1 MRGTAADKC
10 RFTKIVF
17 TLNNYTLEEVEW
29 FQSTEFTDHCKWAV
43 IGKEVGKECGT
54 PHLQGA
60 CVFKKQEYQSVLKS
74 WPGFKRANFR
84 RMDGTPQQSLVYCT
98 KEDSKAFIFGEC
110 PVSKQGKRTDLHDVV
125 DRIRSGESVKQLASD
140 SNGAVAVVKFYKGLT
155 QLRSITRP
163 PRSVVPRIAWIFGTT
178 GTGKSEG
185 AWECALQ
192 ISGRDNIWISS
203 LGLRWF
209 DGYDGQRVAILD
221 DFRPS
226 DCKFSYLLRILD
238 KYPLRVEFKGG
249 YVEWEPEWI
258 FITTTNSIANT
269 YKIREQFR
277 GEDLN
282 QLRRRITLGE
292 FHFPDERPE
301 FDRRIQDCLIAA
313 TGNGSGEPV
322 GHQGLCNSGGAIQR
336 LGDEQ
341 LLNHGGVRSP
351 TVGRGL
357 SIGEGEEE
365 KTERRDDCRMQQTAE
380 ADGRFNTVRELYAGS
395 VHGLGAVDGHERK
408 GAGKSPAVMEV
419 LRKES
424 KGRQS
429 GNEAAKAVHES
440 KECSSEEAWSRE
452 EEQKEAVVSEGETGA
467 WYSDNESEESYDTQI
482 RKKGRRDM
490 AGMASEEERGNLG
503 ELPLLHGR
511 GSSSPGGQV
520 PLGFKLDR

>member
-1 MRGTAADKC
+1 MKTTSADKC

-17 TLNNYTLEEVEW
+17 TLNNYTLDEVEW
-29 FQSTEFTDHCKWAV
+29 FQSKDFTDHCKWAV

-60 CVFKKQEYQSVLKS
+60 CVFKKQEYQSVMKS

-84 RMDGTPQQSLVYCT
+84 RMDGTPQQSLAYCT
-98 KEDSKAFIFGEC
+98 KEDSKAFVFGEC

-125 DRIRSGESVKQLASD
+125 DRVRSGESVREIASD

-163 PRSVVPRIAWIFGTT
+163 QRSVVPRIAWIYGTT

-185 AWECALQ
+185 AWECAQ
-192 ISGRDNIWISS
+192 EICSRDNIWISA

-226 DCKFSYLLRILD
+226 DCKFSYLLRLLD

-249 YVEWEPEWI
+249 FVNWEPEWI

-292 FHFPDERPE
+292 FHFPEERGE
-301 FDRRIQDCLIAA
+301 FDRRIQDCLKS
-313 TGNGSGEPV
+313 TKGNGSGELV
-322 GHQGLCNSGGAIQR
+322 GHQGLCNNGGVIQCT
-336 LGDEQ
+336 GHEQ
-341 LLNHGGVRSP
+341 LLEHRRSEYP
-351 TVGRGL
+351 TVDRGL
-357 SIGEGEEE
+357 SIGETKEDQA
-365 KTERRDDCRMQQTAE
+365 ERGDACRMQQTAK
-380 ADGRFNTVRELYAGS
+380 ADGRFNTVHELYTGS
-395 VHGLGAVDGHERK
+395 VHGLGTADRHEPKR
-408 GAGKSPAVMEV
+408 AGKCPRVMEV

-424 KGRQS
+424 ESRQAS
-429 GNEAAKAVHES
+429 SEAAKFIPES
-440 KECSSEEAWSRE
+440 EGSFSEEAWSGEEKQKEEGLREGKHGTWSSE
-452 EEQKEAVVSEGETGA
+452 EESEQSYET
-467 WYSDNESEESYDTQI
+467 QV

-490 AGMASEEERGNLG
+490 AGVDAEEEGG
-503 ELPLLHGR
+503 HPGTVPLLHRR

-520 PLGFKLDR
+520 PLGHKLY